1 MVNRQGDMGCVWGRG
16 GAGGE
21 GDWVGGG
28 AGREGVVGG
37 GVERYMGG

>member
-1 MVNRQGDMGCVWGRG
+1 MVNRQGDMGCVWGWG
-16 GAGGE
+16 
-21 GDWVGGG
+21 GGG